1 MEVLEYSNL
10 GKRDRDYEVQ
20 EAARTGIDNAR
31 KLLHILS
38 HQQRSQLGD
47 EESDAAA
54 GVAVSKFQKVVSLLS
69 RTGHARFRRAPTN
82 PTISGYEYVF
92 FESANF
98 AQEEEL
104 KRIHLAKDHQSRE
117 KETMN
122 FVPDPPAAP
131 VAPSSSAAAV
141 ASVAA
146 VVPQYPRPSSVSSA
160 DGSSGHANSSVPAFL
175 QHAQQ
180 LQQQQHLQLR
190 QHQLQV
196 QQQVQQQIQQQLLWQ
211 QQHVAPVGFVPVLPT
226 PTEIISFGKQHQ
238 HQQESSRSALMQE
251 KASRSSQVDNS
262 MSSGPPLSTTTKSG
276 FSVVSMDGSGATDN
290 NLQKQQQQTSSALS
304 PAALEPRAQAGGGH
318 HHAAAGNNNKKSS
331 GITSDDNGGAKSSCA
346 SVGRCHRSK
355 RRKLRMKRT
364 IKVPAISSKLADI
377 PPDDYSWRKYG
388 QKPIKGSPHPRGY
401 YKCSSMRNCPARKH
415 VERSVE
421 DSSMLIVTYE
431 GEHSHSHTPSTTSTV
446 LTVQS

>member
-1 MEVLEYSNL
+1 VLLFVYKQVEMEVLEYSNL
-10 GKRDRDYEVQ
+10 GKRDRVYEVQ

-38 HQQRSQLGD
+38 HQQRSQLED

-69 RTGHARFRRAPTN
+69 RTGHARFRRAPPN

-104 KRIHLAKDHQSRE
+104 KRIHLEKDHQSTE
-117 KETMN
+117 KETVN

-131 VAPSSSAAAV
+131 VAPSAAAV

-175 QHAQQ
+175 HHAQQ

-238 HQQESSRSALMQE
+238 QQESSLSALKQE

-290 NLQKQQQQTSSALS
+290 NLQKQQQQQTSSALS

-318 HHAAAGNNNKKSS
+318 HHAAAGNNNKRSS

-346 SVGRCHRSK
+346 SVGRTHRSK
-355 RRKLRMKRT
+355 RR
-364 IKVPAISSKLADI
+364 
-377 PPDDYSWRKYG
+377 
-388 QKPIKGSPHPRGY
+388 
-401 YKCSSMRNCPARKH
+401 
-415 VERSVE
+415 
-421 DSSMLIVTYE
+421 
-431 GEHSHSHTPSTTSTV
+431 
-446 LTVQS
+446 

>member
-1 MEVLEYSNL
+1 VLFFVNKQVEMEVLEYSNL
-10 GKRDRDYEVQ
+10 GKRDRDYEMQ

-69 RTGHARFRRAPTN
+69 RTGHARFRRAPPN

-104 KRIHLAKDHQSRE
+104 KRIHLEKDHQSRE

-122 FVPDPPAAP
+122 FVPEPPAAP
-131 VAPSSSAAAV
+131 VAPSSAAAAAAV

-146 VVPQYPRPSSVSSA
+146 VVPQYPRPSSVSSP

-175 QHAQQ
+175 HHAQQ

-238 HQQESSRSALMQE
+238 KQESSRSALMQE

-276 FSVVSMDGSGATDN
+276 FSVLSMDRSGATDN

-346 SVGRCHRSK
+346 SVGRSHRSK
-355 RRKLRMKRT
+355 RR
-364 IKVPAISSKLADI
+364 
-377 PPDDYSWRKYG
+377 
-388 QKPIKGSPHPRGY
+388 
-401 YKCSSMRNCPARKH
+401 
-415 VERSVE
+415 
-421 DSSMLIVTYE
+421 
-431 GEHSHSHTPSTTSTV
+431 
-446 LTVQS
+446 

>member
-1 MEVLEYSNL
+1 VLLFVNKQVEMEVLEYSNL

-388 QKPIKGSPHPRGY
+388 QKPIKGSPHPRLAPT
-401 YKCSSMRNCPARKH
+401 CSLKLLKTKLLPNPMIC
-415 VERSVE
+415 
-421 DSSMLIVTYE
+421 T
-431 GEHSHSHTPSTTSTV
+431 
-446 LTVQS
+446 

>member
-69 RTGHARFRRAPTN
+69 RTGHARFRRAPSN
-82 PTISGYEYVF
+82 PTISGYEY
-92 FESANF
+92 
-98 AQEEEL
+98 
-104 KRIHLAKDHQSRE
+104 
-117 KETMN
+117 
-122 FVPDPPAAP
+122 
-131 VAPSSSAAAV
+131 
-141 ASVAA
+141 
-146 VVPQYPRPSSVSSA
+146 
-160 DGSSGHANSSVPAFL
+160 
-175 QHAQQ
+175 
-180 LQQQQHLQLR
+180 
-190 QHQLQV
+190 
-196 QQQVQQQIQQQLLWQ
+196 
-211 QQHVAPVGFVPVLPT
+211 HVAPVGFVPVLPT

-290 NLQKQQQQTSSALS
+290 NIQKQQQQTSSALS

-355 RRKLRMKRT
+355 RRKLRVKHT

>member
-1 MEVLEYSNL
+1 MEDLEYSNL

-69 RTGHARFRRAPTN
+69 RTGHARFKRAPTN
-82 PTISGYEYVF
+82 PTISGYEY
-92 FESANF
+92 
-98 AQEEEL
+98 
-104 KRIHLAKDHQSRE
+104 
-117 KETMN
+117 
-122 FVPDPPAAP
+122 
-131 VAPSSSAAAV
+131 
-141 ASVAA
+141 
-146 VVPQYPRPSSVSSA
+146 
-160 DGSSGHANSSVPAFL
+160 
-175 QHAQQ
+175 
-180 LQQQQHLQLR
+180 
-190 QHQLQV
+190 
-196 QQQVQQQIQQQLLWQ
+196 
-211 QQHVAPVGFVPVLPT
+211 HVAPVGFVPVLPS
-226 PTEIISFGKQHQ
+226 PTEIISFGKQ

-276 FSVVSMDGSGATDN
+276 FSVVSMDGSRATDN

-355 RRKLRMKRT
+355 RRKLRVKRT